1 MTGLDEADLAAIVEL
16 KRRLDPAGYDRV
28 VALDVNRPNKLKY
41 LDVDRWFRKM
51 WLDAKEVGLLH
62 RAPLSI
68 LDLGTG
74 PGYFPY
80 ICRSL
85 GHDCIGLD
93 RPDTH
98 FYDAL
103 RTWVGTSVIN
113 HVIGPRVPFPR
124 FDRRFDLVTAFRAPF
139 DIVRHEKRLFTI
151 EEWSWFLDDLRDQV
165 LVRGG
170 AFYTRMNKDYPYEGS
185 VFGTP
190 ELMELFVRR
199 GARLEPRLRTV
210 HFAQLT

>member
-1 MTGLDEADLAAIVEL
+1 MCLDESDRAAIAEL
-16 KRRLDPAGYDRV
+16 ERRLDPAGYDKI
-28 VALDVNRPNKLKY
+28 VALNESRPNKLKY
-41 LDVDRWFRKM
+41 LDVDRWFEKM
-51 WLDAKEVGLLH
+51 WLDAKEVGLLA

-93 RPDTH
+93 RPDTG
-98 FYDAL
+98 FYDEL
-103 RTWVGTSVIN
+103 RAWVGTSVIK
-113 HVIGPRVPFPR
+113 HRIEPRMPFPK

-139 DIVRHEKRLFTI
+139 NTVRQEKRLFTV
-151 EEWSWFLDDLRDQV
+151 EEWSFLLDDLHDHV
-165 LVRGG
+165 LAPGG
-170 AFYTRMNKDYPYEGS
+170 GLYMRMNKEYPYEGP

-190 ELMELFVRR
+190 ELMELFTSR
-199 GARLEPRLRTV
+199 GARLEPRIRVV
-210 HFAQLT
+210 HFAVLRQ